1 MMRVEM
7 SREFSVPL
15 KQGYDYLMDVKTL
28 PEWRSGLI
36 EVIEP
41 ESASWHMPGDRMRLA
56 YRVLGRRVETE
67 CTLGE
72 NKETE
77 LVRFST
83 RTPGLPSVHESW
95 HYTPKG
101 QDAFEVKVI
110 QETEEAESFFGKA
123 IDRMLL
129 PRVIEKDLA
138 RTLDNLEDMFSMGVP
153 D

>member
-1 MMRVEM
+1 MRVEM

-15 KQGYDYLMDVKTL
+15 KQAYDYLMDIKTI
-28 PEWRSGLI
+28 PDWRVGVI
-36 EVIEP
+36 EMIEP
-41 ESASWHMPGDRMRLA
+41 EWASWHMPGDRMRLA
-56 YRVLGRRVETE
+56 YRVLGRRVESE
-67 CTLGE
+67 CTLEE
-72 NKETE
+72 NKEAE
-77 LVRFST
+77 LVRFTT
-83 RTPGLPSVHESW
+83 RTPRLPSVHESW

-101 QDAFEVKVI
+101 QDAFELKVI
-110 QETEEAESFFGKA
+110 QETEEAESFFGKV